1 MSDIKLFR
9 SEGSNLVEV
18 AGSSASLERELQ
30 HLFEKNLDPLL
41 GVKFLASEFTTTNGR
56 IDTIGLDENNCPII
70 IEYKRH
76 ASENIIN
83 QGLFYLDWLMD
94 HKPTFELLVQRKIN
108 QETADKID
116 WSAPRLLCVASDF
129 TRYDEHAIKQM
140 HRNIE
145 LIRYRKF
152 GNDLLMLEL
161 LTSTSSEAPVSKTP
175 TSIRQ
180 NRDKPHDTII
190 AEAKGEQKVRFEAL
204 KEFILSL
211 GDDVQERQL
220 RHYIAFRRIKNFA
233 CIELRNQIENIL
245 VFVKLNPDEIEPV
258 KGFTRDMRNIG
269 HLGSG
274 DLEIT
279 ISSDESLERAKDLIK
294 KSYEV
299 S

>member
-56 IDTIGLDENNCPII
+56 IDTIGLDENNSPII

-108 QETADKID
+108 QDTAEKID
-116 WSAPRLLCVASDF
+116 WSEPRLLCVASDF

-152 GNDLLMLEL
+152 DNDLLMLDL
-161 LTSTSSEAPVSKTP
+161 LTSASSEAPTSKAP
-175 TSIRQ
+175 TSSG
-180 NRDKPHDTII
+180 KHHDTII
-190 AEAKGEQKVRFEAL
+190 AEATGEQKARFEAL
-204 KEFILSL
+204 VDFINSL
-211 GDDVQERQL
+211 GDDIQERHL
-220 RHYIAFRRIKNFA
+220 RYYIAFRRIKNFA
-233 CIELRNQIENIL
+233 CVELRNQRENIL
-245 VFVKLNPDEIEPV
+245 VSVRLNPDEVEPV
-258 KGFTRDMRNIG
+258 EGFTRDMRNIG
-269 HLGSG
+269 HSGTG
-274 DLEIT
+274 DLEII
-279 ISSDESLERAKDLIK
+279 ISSDESLERAKDIIK

>member
-56 IDTIGLDENNCPII
+56 IDTIGLDENNSPII
-70 IEYKRH
+70 IEYKRY

-83 QGLFYLDWLMD
+83 QGLFYLDWLMNHQAD
-94 HKPTFELLVQRKIN
+94 FELLVQRKIN
-108 QETADKID
+108 QDTADKID
-116 WSAPRLLCVASDF
+116 WSAPRLLCVATNF
-129 TRYDEHAIKQM
+129 ALYDMHAIKQIN
-140 HRNIE
+140 RNIE

-161 LTSTSSEAPVSKTP
+161 LTSTSSEAPVSKTS
-175 TSIRQ
+175 TSSGR
-180 NRDKPHDTII
+180 RHDTTI
-190 AEAKGEQKVRFEAL
+190 AEATGDQKERFEVL
-204 KEFILSL
+204 KEFIFSL
-211 GDDVQERQL
+211 GDDVQEHHL
-220 RHYIAFRRIKNFA
+220 KNYTAFKRMKNFA
-233 CIELRNQIENIL
+233 RVKLRNQAGNIL
-245 VFVKLNPDEIEPV
+245 VYVKLNPDEIELV

-274 DLEIT
+274 DLEIA
-279 ISSDESLERAKDLIK
+279 ISSDENLERAKDLIK